1 MALIVS
7 GRQFKEA
14 EEAEEEE
21 AEEEE
26 AEAEEEEEEAEEE
39 GDTKLVDVSSD
50 FNN

>member
-14 EEAEEEE
+14 EE
-21 AEEEE
+21 
-26 AEAEEEEEEAEEE
+26 EEEEED
-39 GDTKLVDVSSD
+39 DTKLVDVSSD